1 MKVLYAR
8 LMRGC
13 RVYTLEDLDAYI
25 AIVGS
30 VRVKDF
36 SRSHAHYFIKQRSKT
51 VKGATVNRGLA
62 VIKNMLTFAIEKEII
77 DVHPL
82 ARFHM
87 LPEEEVALRIPTLEE
102 ERRLVAAV
110 MKENPTIGA
119 YVGILGETGARM
131 QEGLRLQWPLVNLN
145 QRLLT
150 IEETKNGKVRHIP
163 LSDYAIEL
171 LRTLTRIVGCPY
183 VFACLDTMDRYREPR
198 GPFETGRKK
207 AGLEWVGFHDL
218 RHFRASQWIMKG
230 VDPRTVQELMGH
242 RDIKTTMRYAHFAP
256 QHASRS
262 ILEAQNREAAE
273 LAELQAKNRTK
284 EFSDLVGTQHE
295 TDNCLM

>member
-1 MKVLYAR
+1 MEITPMINRVKDHKGNLRIQLSKYWPDGSRFKRYMPNPTVAKKTQSRIDEAIAMGTWRELKEELY
-8 LMRGC
+8 GGSK
-13 RVYTLEDLDAYI
+13 EDLTVEQFSKIYLDEYCKVHNRRPDFKEETLQTI
-25 AIVGS
+25 VAIVGS

-110 MKENPTIGA
+110 MKENSTIGA

-131 QEGLRLQWPLVNLN
+131 QEGLPLQWPLVNLN

-150 IEETKNGKVRHIP
+150 IEETKKREGAAHTSFRLCDRVAADAD
-163 LSDYAIEL
+163 SDRGMSVCFRL
-171 LRTLTRIVGCPY
+171 P
-183 VFACLDTMDRYREPR
+183 RYDGSLP
-198 GPFETGRKK
+198 
-207 AGLEWVGFHDL
+207 
-218 RHFRASQWIMKG
+218 
-230 VDPRTVQELMGH
+230 
-242 RDIKTTMRYAHFAP
+242 
-256 QHASRS
+256 
-262 ILEAQNREAAE
+262 
-273 LAELQAKNRTK
+273 
-284 EFSDLVGTQHE
+284 
-295 TDNCLM
+295 

>member
-1 MKVLYAR
+1 VLEERPQTDFANVPSDSGVPFGKMTALVVVPNQRLFKMSAAAKYLGIHEQTLRKITDEGALRAR

-131 QEGLRLQWPLVNLN
+131 QEGLRLQWAFGQSESTAAHNRGN
-145 QRLLT
+145 KKREGAAHTSFRLCDRVAT
-150 IEETKNGKVRHIP
+150 DAD
-163 LSDYAIEL
+163 SDRGMSVC
-171 LRTLTRIVGCPY
+171 LRLP
-183 VFACLDTMDRYREPR
+183 RYDGSLP
-198 GPFETGRKK
+198 
-207 AGLEWVGFHDL
+207 
-218 RHFRASQWIMKG
+218 
-230 VDPRTVQELMGH
+230 
-242 RDIKTTMRYAHFAP
+242 
-256 QHASRS
+256 
-262 ILEAQNREAAE
+262 
-273 LAELQAKNRTK
+273 
-284 EFSDLVGTQHE
+284 
-295 TDNCLM
+295 

>member
-1 MKVLYAR
+1 
-8 LMRGC
+8 
-13 RVYTLEDLDAYI
+13 
-25 AIVGS
+25 VGD

-51 VKGATVNRGLA
+51 VKGPTVNRGLA

-77 DVHPL
+77 EVHPL

-87 LPEEEVALRIPTLEE
+87 LPEEELALRIPTLEE

-110 MKENPTIGA
+110 IKEQPTIGA
-119 YVGILGETGARM
+119 YVGILGETGARRE
-131 QEGLRLQWPLVNLN
+131 EGLRLQWPLVNLN

-171 LRTLTRIVGCPY
+171 LHSLTRIVGCPY
-183 VFACLDTMDRYREPR
+183 IFARLETMDRYREPR
-198 GPFETGRKK
+198 GPFEAGRKK

-218 RHFRASQWIMKG
+218 RHFRATQWIING
-230 VDPRTVQELMGH
+230 VDLRTVQELMGH

-256 QHASRS
+256 RHASRS
-262 ILEAQNREAAE
+262 ILEAQKREAAE
-273 LAELQAKNRTK
+273 LAELQAKNRTT
-284 EFSDLVGTQHE
+284 ESGELVSTQQE
-295 TDNCLM
+295 TGNYLM